1 MYRDYFLKFAN
12 KEEFDQCCR
21 VLLETN
27 VYYATTCFPDV
38 IGTIENVDGY
48 HVNIRTLRSIELP
61 NEWLNKAI
69 NPVTPLR
76 RFAGDAETYVPKKE
90 VIQ

>member
-12 KEEFDQCCR
+12 KEEFDQCR

-27 VYYATTCFPDV
+27 DYYATMCFSDV
-38 IGTIENVDGY
+38 IGKIENVDGY
-48 HVNIRTLRSIELP
+48 HVNIRTFLSVELP

-69 NPVTPLR
+69 NPTTPLR
-76 RFAGDAETYVPKKE
+76 RFAGDAETYVPEKE